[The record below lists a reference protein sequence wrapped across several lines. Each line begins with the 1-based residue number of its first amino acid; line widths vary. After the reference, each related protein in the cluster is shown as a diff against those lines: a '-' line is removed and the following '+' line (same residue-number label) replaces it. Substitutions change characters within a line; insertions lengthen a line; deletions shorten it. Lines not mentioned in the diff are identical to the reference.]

1 MFLLAPHTSNMLSD
15 LKSPSLAKCMLYHCT
30 CTSMRRGR
38 GGFIWLFFFFPA
50 SDYFSYFSM
59 ETSPL
64 KSFSYANENK
74 KMFRNLP
81 FSYTR
86 EAQASYSKFMSN
98 LQGTCPC
105 RVTFLNLQDL
115 LASLA
120 PPVLHLPTTCPPG
133 SL

>member
-1 MFLLAPHTSNMLSD
+1 MHALS
-15 LKSPSLAKCMLYHCT
+15 LHMYQHETGLE
-30 CTSMRRGR
+30 G
-38 GGFIWLFFFFPA
+38 GGFGWLFPPSV

-81 FSYTR
+81 FSHTTV
-86 EAQASYSKFMSN
+86 AQAPYSKFMSD